1 MSPNDRSS
9 ESGLRDY
16 CKAEFFNTI
25 DQPQPFDAVEKVG
38 LAVAVRL

>member
-25 DQPQPFDAVEKVG
+25 G
-38 LAVAVRL
+38 RLRTGSGAGV